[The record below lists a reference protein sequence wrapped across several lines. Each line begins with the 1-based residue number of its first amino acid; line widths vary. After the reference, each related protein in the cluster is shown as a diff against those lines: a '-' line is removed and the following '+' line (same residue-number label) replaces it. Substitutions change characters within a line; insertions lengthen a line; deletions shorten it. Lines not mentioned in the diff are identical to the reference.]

1 MLIRCQEKIFLSFP
15 SVNKGPL
22 HNTSFQALEPF
33 MPFSSTDF
41 TKYVCKLQTNKQT
54 KTQTQSPAWLQFLG
68 RYTVHKLIL
77 HHYSREQGTS

>member
-54 KTQTQSPAWLQFLG
+54 KNTNTKSCMAAVSWQIYSAQTNF
-68 RYTVHKLIL
+68 
-77 HHYSREQGTS
+77 TSLL